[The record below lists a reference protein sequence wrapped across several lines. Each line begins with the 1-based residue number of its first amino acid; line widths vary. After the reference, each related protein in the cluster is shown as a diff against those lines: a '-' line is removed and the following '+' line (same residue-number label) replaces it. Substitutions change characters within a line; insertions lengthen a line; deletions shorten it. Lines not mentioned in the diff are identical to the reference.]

1 MKWTAETAENQ
12 VVVTLI
18 GERRK
23 STVFHILGVAI
34 FAAAIHFLVY
44 RSTERLIG
52 ESIGYSWA
60 FFVVIRQQFGK
71 SVIRV
76 TSDSVALSRTILG
89 MGRSLEFPRVDVE
102 RLGYEPDSGPDDSA
116 LALMARTIMMPMRF
130 AHGITPAEATGVF
143 AKLHAC
149 ECWIAGL
156 IRPVGTPM
164 F

>member
-1 MKWTAETAENQ
+1 MKWAAETAENQ

-34 FAAAIHFLVY
+34 VIAAIHFLVY

-52 ESIGYSWA
+52 ESIGYCWA

-71 SVIRV
+71 SVITV
-76 TSDSVALSRTILG
+76 TSDSVALSRTVFG
-89 MGRSLEFPRVDVE
+89 VGRDRHFPRIDVE

-116 LALMARTIMMPMRF
+116 LALMARTVMMPMRF
-130 AHGITPAEATGVF
+130 AHGITPEEASEVF
-143 AKLHAC
+143 AKLHSC
-149 ECWIAGL
+149 ECWIAGE
-156 IRPVGTPM
+156 IRTVGTAM